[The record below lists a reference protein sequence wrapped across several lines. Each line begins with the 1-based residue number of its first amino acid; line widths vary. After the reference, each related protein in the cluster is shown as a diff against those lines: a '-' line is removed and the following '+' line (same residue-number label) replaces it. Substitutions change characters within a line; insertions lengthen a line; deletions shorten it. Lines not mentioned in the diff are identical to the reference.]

1 MNNLFEKVC
10 EIVCK
15 GERVEFADIID
26 DRRNGELLY
35 PRQLLMYFAKEL
47 KLGSLA
53 EIAQPFGRDHATVIN
68 SCKSIKNYIDTDKH
82 KQKQIT
88 EYYEKITGVKKVIG
102 MIEVLKNEIEN
113 IDKDISEVGI
123 KFVNLQLSL
132 QNIKNQIENIQV

>member
-1 MNNLFEKVC
+1 MNELFGKVC

-15 GERVEFADIID
+15 GERIELTDIKD
-26 DRRNGELLY
+26 KRRNGELLY
-35 PRQLLMYFAKEL
+35 PRQLIMYFAKEF

-53 EIAQPFGRDHATVIN
+53 EIARPFGRDHATVIN

-82 KQKQIT
+82 KRERIE
-88 EYYEKITGVKKVIG
+88 EYREKITGVKKVMG
-102 MIEVLKNEIEN
+102 LIEVLKKEVEN

-132 QNIKNQIENIQV
+132 QNIRNQIETLKL